1 MNTPRT
7 VWDFPSRNN
16 ENHLALTS
24 IESPWDTI
32 AGLIRLVPVWPQF
45 QVKLESFKQSWS
57 GPSDFL
63 RPVTREWQCLSCLLR
78 AACECFCPPNRKA
91 AEMLQR
97 LLRFTWSEVE
107 LEMLEGSYKR
117 NESHA
122 LVRTLTYKKAIEI
135 RFRTLGAHPDT
146 GFDPKKGLWSSLYW
160 LLIHRCTQL
169 HADILQPSL
178 QGFVF
183 KWN

>member
-1 MNTPRT
+1 MNGLR
-7 VWDFPSRNN
+7 FPLKKQWKSSCINQHRKSVRHNSRS
-16 ENHLALTS
+16 H
-24 IESPWDTI
+24 
-32 AGLIRLVPVWPQF
+32 
-45 QVKLESFKQSWS
+45 QVGACVASVSGQTRILQAIMIWS
-57 GPSDFL
+57 LFDFL

-97 LLRFTWSEVE
+97 LPRFTWSEVE

-122 LVRTLTYKKAIEI
+122 LVRTRTYKKAIEI

-160 LLIHRCTQL
+160 LLIHRCTHL